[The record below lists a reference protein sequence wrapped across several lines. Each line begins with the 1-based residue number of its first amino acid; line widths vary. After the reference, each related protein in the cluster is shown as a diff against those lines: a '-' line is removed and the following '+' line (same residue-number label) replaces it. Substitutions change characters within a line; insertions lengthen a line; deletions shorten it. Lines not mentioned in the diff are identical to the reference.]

1 MKITKSQLKQ
11 IIKEELEAALD
22 EKFTMPAN
30 SKDFTRGRK
39 GMAPGLDAKRECA
52 GLLQREKEME
62 DIMRDARSAAFGNID
77 QEIIDGSLRKK
88 CEAYGLAD
96 PRPVPPSAEEL
107 RKAQDDRRQQ
117 ARMKKVARDGGS
129 TLEEDLYPT
138 KE

>member
-1 MKITKSQLKQ
+1 MRPVGSI
-11 IIKEELEAALD
+11 EGPHGRD
-22 EKFTMPAN
+22 PR
-30 SKDFTRGRK
+30 KDFTRRK

-62 DIMRDARSAAFGNID
+62 DIMRDASSAAFGNID

-88 CEAYGLAD
+88 CEAWGLAERLPD
-96 PRPVPPSAEEL
+96 PPSAEEL
-107 RKAQDDRRQQ
+107 RKAQAAKARQAQ
-117 ARMKKVARDGGS
+117 MKKVARTGGT